1 MALAENIPTLMAG
14 RVIVGLAIGTSSMI
28 EPVYLSEVSPVKVR
42 GTIVSVYVVSITV
55 GQLTAS
61 LVALA
66 LDRSWRWMLG
76 LAAFPAA
83 IQGLCLLFMPESQRW
98 LAKTDNWSEC
108 DKSLN
113 RVYDAEGA
121 KI

>member
-1 MALAENIPTLMAG
+1 
-14 RVIVGLAIGTSSMI
+14 MI